1 MYMGFYDIFLLVW
14 FIGYL
19 ICIIVLSLKVI
30 EITKKSNYKA
40 GKSDVVV
47 IVIMSVVSWF
57 LIFLCLFDYVRE
69 KFSGLRK

>member
-1 MYMGFYDIFLLVW
+1 MYMGFHDIFLLVW

-47 IVIMSVVSWF
+47 IAIMSVASWF